1 MLKTQITHYMKN
13 TNYKKVGA
21 IAMLALMSAATN
33 AQDLS
38 SYFSGVTPTKGYK
51 NQSDHNPLFTQR
63 FGADPCA
70 MIYGDEVYIYMTNDV
85 LEYKDNKLIENTYS
99 QINTINCVSS
109 KDMVNWTDHG
119 TMKVAGRRQGLGPA
133 NWASCSWA
141 PTACHAKINGQEKFF
156 LYFAN
161 NGSGIG
167 VVTSDCPWG
176 PWTDPIGKEL
186 VSRNTP
192 TCNSVT
198 WLFDPAVLVDDDGT
212 GYIYFGGGV
221 PSGKQADPGT
231 ARVAKLGKDF
241 ISIVGNPAQI
251 NPPYLFE
258 DAGINKIG
266 NKYVY
271 SYCSN
276 WNCTGNP
283 MSNAEICYMT
293 SDNPMGTFKYS
304 GVAYANQGAFLSGQN
319 GGNNHHSM
327 FKFKGKWYMTYHARL
342 LQNAMNI
349 CPNNNLN
356 YRSTHVDFV
365 NVNESTGVISKSK
378 GSVAGVPQIEALNPY
393 EKTEAETMAWMGGID
408 TEYGGSNM
416 LVTKI
421 DKGDWI
427 GVAGVDFANGASV
440 FSARVSAT
448 KNQAIK
454 ICVDKVDGE
463 CIGYLEVPNTNG
475 QLKDVTAKLN
485 KSVTGKH
492 DLFFIFSGEFKFDY
506 WQFKTADVT
515 LKASETDIE
524 DHSKLVLTAETKEN
538 NIVKADFYLGDK
550 LIGSANNAP
559 YEFEVNDLDPG
570 KYTFKAI
577 MSSNGGEKFETNN
590 VTVNVRIAQGPYEGV
605 AQTLPG
611 TIEVERFDVGGA
623 GYAYYDSDEKNNGEA
638 MRDEQVDIKSFNGGY
653 KLGWTVKGEW
663 MEYTVE
669 VEKDG
674 VYEWSA
680 LVSTDNDNASFH
692 LEMDDEVI
700 TEVTKAVNTGDWDDM
715 KEVSGLTTELKAGK
729 HILKLVI
736 DESYFD
742 IDWIKFT
749 EKDATNTLNIISD
762 KIEIVPNPASDYVK
776 VSGVEN
782 INRMELTNTEG
793 KTIATS
799 NTNEMQ
805 LGNVAAGLYIMK
817 IKTNNC
823 TYAEKLIVK

>member
-1 MLKTQITHYMKN
+1 MNN
-13 TNYKKVGA
+13 TTMNFKKCA
-21 IAMLALMSAATN
+21 LFASLALLSAGQTT

-38 SYFSGVTPTKGYK
+38 SYFAGVNLTKGYK
-51 NQSDHNPLFTQR
+51 AQSDHNPLFTQR

-70 MIYGDEVYIYMTNDV
+70 MVYDDEVYIYMTNDV
-85 LEYKDNKLIENTYS
+85 LEYKNGALIENSYS

-119 TMKVAGRRQGLGPA
+119 TMKVAGRRQNLGPA

-141 PTACHAKINGQEKFF
+141 PTACHAKINGKEKFF

-192 TCNSVT
+192 TCSSVT

-241 ISIVGNPAQI
+241 ISIDGTPAQI

-266 NKYVY
+266 GKYVY

-293 SDNPMGTFKYS
+293 ATNPMGTFKYS

-327 FKFKGKWYMTYHARL
+327 FKFKDKWYMTYHARL

-349 CPNNNLN
+349 CPGNNLN
-356 YRSTHVDFV
+356 YRSTHVDYV
-365 NVNESTGVISKSK
+365 NVNESNGTITKSK
-378 GSVAGVPQIEALNPY
+378 GSVAGVAQVGSLNPY
-393 EKTEAETMAWMGGID
+393 ERQEAETMAWMGGVD

-427 GVAGVDFANGASV
+427 GVAGVDFGTGASV
-440 FSARVSAT
+440 FTARVSSRAKQCIKLCIG
-448 KNQAIK
+448 KNTGD
-454 ICVDKVDGE
+454 V
-463 CIGYLEVPNTNG
+463 IGYLEVPNTNG
-475 QLKDVTAKLN
+475 QLQDVTAKLN
-485 KSVTGKH
+485 TSVSGKH
-492 DLFFIFSGEFKFDY
+492 DLFFIFSGEFQFDS
-506 WQFKTADVT
+506 WQFKTADVS
-515 LKASETDIE
+515 LKASDSEIE
-524 DHSKLVLTAETKEN
+524 EKTSLILTAETKEN
-538 NIVKADFYLGDK
+538 GIAKADFYMGNE
-550 LIGSANNAP
+550 LIGSASSAPFQFELNNL
-559 YEFEVNDLDPG
+559 EMG
-570 KYTFKAI
+570 TYTFKAVL
-577 MSSNGGEKFETNN
+577 SNNAGEKFETNN
-590 VTVNVRIAQGPYEGV
+590 VSVNVRMAQGPYNGV

-611 TIEVERFDVGGA
+611 TVEVEHFDVGGA
-623 GYAYYDSDEKNNGEA
+623 GYAFYDTDEKNNGEA
-638 MRDEQVDIKSFNGGY
+638 LRDEWVDIKPFKDGY

-663 MEYTVE
+663 LEYTVDIK
-669 VEKDG
+669 KDG
-674 VYEWSA
+674 IYLWSA

-692 LEMDDEVI
+692 LELDDEAI
-700 TEVTKAVNTGDWDDM
+700 TDVTKATNTGDWDDM
-715 KEVSGLTTELKAGK
+715 VEVGGETVMLTAGK
-729 HILKLVI
+729 HILKLAI

-749 EKDATNTLNIISD
+749 LKDQTASAGISASNVV
-762 KIEIVPNPASDYVK
+762 ISPNPATNHISVNGVDDLVLVDLVSEDGK
-776 VSGVEN
+776 VVASSTSSELSIPSVNAGVYMV
-782 INRMELTNTEG
+782 RVTGST
-793 KTIATS
+793 TS
-799 NTNEMQ
+799 F
-805 LGNVAAGLYIMK
+805 
-817 IKTNNC
+817 IK
-823 TYAEKLIVK
+823 KVIVK